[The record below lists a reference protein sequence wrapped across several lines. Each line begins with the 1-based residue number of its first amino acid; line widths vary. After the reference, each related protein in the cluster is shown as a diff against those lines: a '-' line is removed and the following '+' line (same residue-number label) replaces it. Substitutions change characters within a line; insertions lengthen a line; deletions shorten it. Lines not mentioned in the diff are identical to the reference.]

1 MCAIAPYMD
10 STSNNQDKAGKT
22 YWNTTERNQEI
33 DMRPFSPKGGGIR
46 GFGKSAWHKAF
57 HTALAE
63 FAGGGKKLLELGC
76 GGSAFLPYFSREF
89 GLQVDGIDYSER
101 GCELARQMCQ
111 VNGVNTQV
119 VCSDFFQAPPEML
132 EAYDVVASFGVV
144 EHFTDT
150 EKTLA
155 QFAKFLRPGGVMIT
169 TVPNLDG
176 LVGLAQRA
184 LASDIFVKHVV
195 LKSNVFRR
203 AHENAGLAIV
213 QCGYLLFT
221 NFGVVNLGVDPP
233 LPKKVALSAL
243 KAATGLVWALE
254 FMVGALP
261 PNRISSPYLLC
272 VSRKPD

>member
-1 MCAIAPYMD
+1 MD
-10 STSNNQDKAGKT
+10 SNNKNLDKAGKT

-33 DMRPFSPKGGGIR
+33 DMRPFDPNRGGIR
-46 GFGKSAWHKAF
+46 GFGKTVWHKAF
-57 HTALAE
+57 QTALAE

-76 GGSAFLPYFSREF
+76 GGSAFLPYFSCEF

-101 GCELARQMCQ
+101 GCELARQMCH
-111 VNGVNTQV
+111 VNGIDAQV
-119 VCSDFFQAPPEML
+119 VCSDFFHPPPEML

-176 LVGLAQRA
+176 MVGLAQRT
-184 LASDIFVKHVV
+184 LASDIFGKHVV
-195 LKSNVFRR
+195 IKRDFFHR

-213 QCGYLLFT
+213 RCGYLLFT

-254 FMVGALP
+254 FTVGALP
-261 PNRISSPYLLC
+261 PNRVSSPYLLC
-272 VSRKPD
+272 IARKPG